1 MTIRSRTTRRGI
13 LRGALGGASF
23 AVAALTIL
31 RHARGETPIKIGMP
45 LALTGPS
52 GEIGLQMRHG
62 AEFWAKEVNATGGVL
77 GRQIQL
83 YVEDTAG
90 DPATCVRKAQEVV
103 ERDGCRLLFGMVLS
117 SEALAVVPKLAEWNA
132 IFMSSDN
139 GDGRLTGS
147 SFVPN
152 FFRANIS
159 GPMETRVISLWLRQ
173 SKYTRFYALGM
184 DYAWGHNSVGVFK
197 DEVTK
202 AKKDYVGDVF
212 SPIGTKDFSTYITK
226 IRQSG
231 AEMCFLV
238 LQGDDNNA
246 FLSQAHEYRLP
257 DKVQLVTSIVD
268 LNSIHAVGEAALGL
282 AGSTRYVFSIDNPAN
297 KAFVAAWRQQ
307 YNALPDVFEGEQYQ
321 ACKMLQAGIEA
332 AKSIDADKLR
342 RALETAAIDSIKG
355 QVAMRACDHQAVQGG
370 YVVKVV
376 KPAGFDTPVPE
387 IIATFPGDQI
397 TPACRA
403 MTFDS

>member
-1 MTIRSRTTRRGI
+1 MSALRRRTLLT
-13 LRGALGGASF
+13 A
-23 AVAALTIL
+23 AVASPVVL
-31 RHARGETPIKIGMP
+31 RHALGETPIKIGMP
-45 LALTGPS
+45 LALTGPA

-62 AEFWAKEVNATGGVL
+62 AEFWVKEVNAAGGLL
-77 GRQIQL
+77 GRPLALQ
-83 YVEDTAG
+83 VEDTTG

-103 ERDGCRLLFGMVLS
+103 ERDGCKLLFGMVLS

-173 SKYTRFYALGM
+173 GTFNNLYALGF
-184 DYAWGHNSVGVFK
+184 DYAWGHNSIGVFE
-197 DEVTK
+197 DEVKK
-202 AKKDYVGDVF
+202 AGKKFLGSVY

-231 AEMCFLV
+231 ADACFLV
-238 LQGDDNNA
+238 LQGDDNAA

-257 DKVQLVTSIVD
+257 EKVQLITSIVD
-268 LNSIHAVGEAALGL
+268 LNSIHAVGDAAIGL
-282 AGSTRYVFSIDNPAN
+282 AGSTRYVATIDNPAN
-297 KAFVAAWRQQ
+297 KAFVAAWQSA

-342 RALETAAIDSIKG
+342 PALETASVDSIKG
-355 QVAMRACDHQAVQGG
+355 KVAMRACDHQAVQGG
-370 YVVKVV
+370 YIVKVV
-376 KPAGFDTPVPE
+376 KKDGAKYPVPE
-387 IIATFPGDQI
+387 IVATFPGDQV
-397 TPACRA
+397 TPACRQ

>member
-1 MTIRSRTTRRGI
+1 MKTTSVTTRRRV
-13 LRGALGGASF
+13 LRTALGGATLG
-23 AVAALTIL
+23 VAAPVIL
-31 RHARGETPIKIGMP
+31 RHALGETPIRIGMP
-45 LALTGPS
+45 LALTGPA

-62 AEFWAKEVNATGGVL
+62 AEFWAKEVNAAGGLL
-77 GRQIQL
+77 GRQIAL
-83 YVEDTAG
+83 SVEDTGG
-90 DPATCVRKAQEVV
+90 DPAACVRKAQEVV

-173 SKYTRFYALGM
+173 SKYTKFYALGM
-184 DYAWGHNSVGVFK
+184 DYAWGHNSIGVFK
-197 DEVTK
+197 DEIVK
-202 AKKDYVGDVF
+202 AKKDYVGDVY

-231 AEMCFLV
+231 AEVCFLV

-268 LNSIHAVGEAALGL
+268 LNSIHAVGDAAIGL
-282 AGSTRYVFSIDNPAN
+282 AGSTRYVFSIDNLKN
-297 KAFVAAWRQQ
+297 KAFVAAWQKQ

-321 ACKMLQAGIEA
+321 ACRMLQAGIEA

-342 RALETAAIDSIKG
+342 PALETAKIDSIKG
-355 QVAMRACDHQAVQGG
+355 PVAMRACDHQAVQGG
-370 YVVKVV
+370 YVVKVG
-376 KPAGFDTPVPE
+376 KNPAYPTPVPE
-387 IIATFPGDQI
+387 IIATFPGDAI

>member
-1 MTIRSRTTRRGI
+1 MTGLNRRTLLT
-13 LRGALGGASF
+13 AA
-23 AVAALTIL
+23 AVAPVVL

-45 LALTGPS
+45 LALTGPA

-62 AEFWAKEVNATGGVL
+62 AEFWAKEVNAAGGLL
-77 GRQIQL
+77 GRSIELVVQ
-83 YVEDTAG
+83 DSTG

-103 ERDGCRLLFGMVLS
+103 EKDGCKLLFGMVLS

-173 SKYTRFYALGM
+173 GKMSKFFALGM
-184 DYAWGHNSVGVFK
+184 DYAWGHNSIGVFK

-202 AKKDYVGDVF
+202 AGKTFVGDVY

-231 AEMCFLV
+231 AEGCFLV
-238 LQGDDNNA
+238 LQGDDNAA
-246 FLSQAHEYRLP
+246 FLSQAHEYRLS
-257 DKVQLVTSIVD
+257 DKVQLITSIVD
-268 LNSIHAVGEAALGL
+268 LNSIHAVGDAAIGL
-282 AGSTRYVFSIDNPAN
+282 AGSTRYVATIDNPAN
-297 KAFVAAWRQQ
+297 KAFVAAWQKQ

-332 AKSIDADKLR
+332 AKSIDAEKLR
-342 RALETAAIDSIKG
+342 PALESAAIDSIKG
-355 QVAMRACDHQAVQGG
+355 KVAMRACDHQAVQGG
-370 YVVKVV
+370 YIVKVV
-376 KPAGFDTPVPE
+376 KKDGAKYPVPE
-387 IIATFPGDQI
+387 IVATFPGDQV
-397 TPACRA
+397 TPACRQ

>member
-1 MTIRSRTTRRGI
+1 MSALRRRTLLT
-13 LRGALGGASF
+13 A
-23 AVAALTIL
+23 AVASPVVL
-31 RHARGETPIKIGMP
+31 RHALGETPIKIGMP
-45 LALTGPS
+45 LALTGPA

-62 AEFWAKEVNATGGVL
+62 AEFWVKEVNAAGGLL
-77 GRQIQL
+77 GRPLALQ
-83 YVEDTAG
+83 VEDTTG

-103 ERDGCRLLFGMVLS
+103 ERDGCKLLFGMVLS

-173 SKYTRFYALGM
+173 GTFNNLYALGM
-184 DYAWGHNSVGVFK
+184 DYAWGHNSIGVFE
-197 DEVTK
+197 DEVKK
-202 AKKDYVGDVF
+202 AGKKFLGSVY

-231 AEMCFLV
+231 ADACFLV
-238 LQGDDNNA
+238 LQGDDNAA

-257 DKVQLVTSIVD
+257 EKVQLITSIVD
-268 LNSIHAVGEAALGL
+268 LNSIHAVGDAAIGL
-282 AGSTRYVFSIDNPAN
+282 AGSTRYVATIDNPAN
-297 KAFVAAWRQQ
+297 KAFVAAWQSA

-342 RALETAAIDSIKG
+342 PALETASVDSIKG
-355 QVAMRACDHQAVQGG
+355 KVAMRACDHQAVQGG
-370 YVVKVV
+370 YIVKVV
-376 KPAGFDTPVPE
+376 KKDGAKYPVPE
-387 IIATFPGDQI
+387 IVATFPGDQV
-397 TPACRA
+397 TPACRQ